1 MKSFS
6 WSAPI
11 FKRETCVDLGK
22 RVPDWTQS
30 VRMDAYGTDDWL
42 LGFCGFLLF
51 FSRFFV
57 FVYIVIV
64 VIFSLK
70 AKLQITL

>member
-6 WSAPI
+6 SSAPI

-22 RVPDWTQS
+22 HVPDWTQS

-42 LGFCGFLLF
+42 LDFCGFLLF
-51 FSRFFV
+51 FSRFLV
-57 FVYIVIV
+57 LVYIVIV
-64 VIFSLK
+64 IGFSLK
-70 AKLQITL
+70 VKIQIIL

>member
-6 WSAPI
+6 SSAPI

-42 LGFCGFLLF
+42 LDFYGFLLF
-51 FSRFFV
+51 FSCFFV
-57 FVYIVIV
+57 FVYIAIVIV
-64 VIFSLK
+64 FPLK
-70 AKLQITL
+70 AKIQIIL

>member
-42 LGFCGFLLF
+42 LDIFVGFSC
-51 FSRFFV
+51 
-57 FVYIVIV
+57 
-64 VIFSLK
+64 FSLVF
-70 AKLQITL
+70 LF